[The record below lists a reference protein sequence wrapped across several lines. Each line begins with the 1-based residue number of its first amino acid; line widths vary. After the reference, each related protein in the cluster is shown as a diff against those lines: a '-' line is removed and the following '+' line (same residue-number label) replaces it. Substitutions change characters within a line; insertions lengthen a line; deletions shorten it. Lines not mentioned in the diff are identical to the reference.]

1 MGIKIF
7 IIIMLGLAL
16 NSLCIANNLY
26 YAPQGTIQGQLKEG
40 IQYTQRSLDI
50 CIHDF
55 AAVDIEKE
63 LNAARD
69 RGVQVRI
76 VILKHTRNDLQD
88 FLAKALIDKKFDV
101 RVLYLQLSDKLVQ
114 DFIIFDN
121 RMLAIGV
128 YNWLAYRNRI
138 IYNDVLFYYDP
149 DKIHVYK
156 NTFYRLFTEGEVA
169 PLSATQNERTAR
181 DYPSVPEIDSRTT
194 DEKQSIPDNIPN
206 EETVIADKP
215 ERPAEITAKEFIHTS
230 FEEMDKKF
238 GRESSLSRS
247 ERNELWKKYKGKYVQ
262 WRGIV
267 SYKGM
272 GRVDWNRI
280 GISHD
285 NDKDAE
291 VEVIFDWKM
300 FEKVMDVRI
309 GRTIIYTGKLV
320 SRPGINAPYRLDDGD
335 IE

>member
-40 IQYTQRSLDI
+40 IQYAQRSLDM

-69 RGVQVRI
+69 RGVQVR
-76 VILKHTRNDLQD
+76 VVVLKHTRNDLQD
-88 FLAKALIDKKFDV
+88 FLAKALIDKRFDV
-101 RVLYLQLSDKLVQ
+101 RVLDLQLSDKLVQ

-121 RMLAIGV
+121 RILAIGA

-156 NTFYRLFTEGEVA
+156 NAFYRLFTEGEVA
-169 PLSATQNERTAR
+169 LLSATQNERTVK
-181 DYPSVPEIDSRTT
+181 DDPSVPEIDSRTA
-194 DEKQSIPDNIPN
+194 DEKQIIPENISN
-206 EETVIADKP
+206 EESVIADKP
-215 ERPAEITAKEFIHTS
+215 ERPAEITDKDFIHIS
-230 FEEMDKKF
+230 FEEMDKQF
-238 GRESSLSRS
+238 GRESALSRS

-300 FEKVMDVRI
+300 FEKVMDIRI
-309 GRTIIYTGKLV
+309 GRAIIYTGKLV